1 MSDFK
6 IQDIF
11 VMFIIIY
18 PNNLKNSVCLY
29 FSIFAIM
36 KLFLNNLVF
45 ILDSN
50 PECSPLQLSV
60 GQLLLC

>member
-1 MSDFK
+1 MSDFQ

-18 PNNLKNSVCLY
+18 PNNLKTSVCLY
-29 FSIFAIM
+29 FSVFAIM